1 MKFTIETG
9 VLNAALDIAAVAV
22 DHRLS
27 LPILGNVRIEAK
39 GEQVTVTTTNL
50 DLFVAQTLPA
60 KVSMDGAITVPFE
73 LLHKLTG
80 RLQSTQTEIESNAR
94 LLNISSGEVDAV
106 LETLPE
112 EEFPPMPT
120 QNREG
125 KTVCDAKDLLTPFSK
140 VSHAM
145 SKDTSRYNLMGVN
158 LNGEEFV
165 SSDGR
170 RLAIFIGREF
180 TKESVIAPDIFVR
193 AILKIQPAGEIE
205 VAVVDGFISVVSPT
219 IQIVCK
225 LIEANFPSW
234 KQVVLDKPGK
244 HIFGCD
250 RKELIEAL
258 RTCAIFKDGVT
269 NALQMTGR
277 GKEIEV
283 SKDESIKARVL
294 GNELS
299 GVPKITKR
307 FNASYMLD
315 ALGVL
320 EEQNC
325 AIHCSEENQTTVIQE
340 GPLKLIINGM
350 APQ

>member
-9 VLNAALDIAAVAV
+9 VLSAALDIASVAV

-27 LPILGNVRIEAK
+27 LPILGNVRIEARC
-39 GEQVTVTTTNL
+39 EQVTVTTTNL

-60 KVSMDGAITVPFE
+60 KVSEDGVTTVPFG

-80 RLQSTQTEIESNAR
+80 RLQSTQTEIESDKK
-94 LLNISSGEVDAV
+94 LLNISSGEVDAI

-112 EEFPPMPT
+112 DEFPPMPT
-120 QNREG
+120 QNRDN
-125 KTVCDAKDLLTPFSK
+125 KIICDAKELLIPLSK

-145 SKDTSRYNLMGVN
+145 SRDTSRYNLMGVN
-158 LNGEEFV
+158 LHGEEFV

-170 RLAIFIGREF
+170 RLAIYIGREF

-193 AILKIQPAGEIE
+193 ALLKIEPMGEVEI
-205 VAVVDGFISVVSPT
+205 AVSDGFISVISPT

-225 LIEANFPSW
+225 LIDSHFPSW
-234 KQVVLDKPGK
+234 KQVVPDKLGK

-258 RTCAIFKDGVT
+258 RTCSVFKDGVI

-283 SKDESIKARVL
+283 SKDTSIKARVL

-320 EEQNC
+320 EEPNV
-325 AIHCSEENQTTVIQE
+325 AIHCSEENQTMVIQE
-340 GPLKLIINGM
+340 GPLKMIINGM